1 MPIVQRQSN
10 WTIDSFLE
18 WEATKD
24 LRFEFNGFEPVAM
37 VGAKLGHNLII
48 LNGVMALR
56 RRLRR
61 CSVFAETAKLRM
73 AHSVRYPDLMVV
85 CSAIDPNASEVTDP
99 VVVMEVL
106 SDGTSAQDRIVKNQE
121 YRDTPSIQHY
131 AILEQDRV
139 AATVFARAGSD
150 WTGQLLV
157 GRDAVLVFREIDV
170 EIPLAEFYEG
180 MEIEASTP

>member
-1 MPIVQRQSN
+1 
-10 WTIDSFLE
+10 
-18 WEATKD
+18 
-24 LRFEFNGFEPVAM
+24 
-37 VGAKLGHNLII
+37 
-48 LNGVMALR
+48 
-56 RRLRR
+56 
-61 CSVFAETAKLRM
+61 M